1 MKNIDE
7 LLKKWYHAMQ
17 EYEKIMARP
26 DLTKEEKKKLVTE
39 SGAISTKKDEQF
51 GLYLNIIECYDTI
64 LKGKWS
70 KMEQDLAVF
79 KATGRCSSWGPDLL
93 ETDAESI
100 WQASTDFETFYTAVD
115 SKFTGKYDKNLLKI
129 FYDINNLLN
138 ATIWTQRIA
147 GSKKDVHNLN
157 SLERQVEDFTVDRG
171 INFIFHDIASSNY
184 FGKAY
189 LSVVPEKYTE
199 VVLEIINF
207 VNNFRHNFNGEL
219 LGQTK
224 FRTVPANDAIV
235 FRFTSPEQY
244 FYIKDFVKNNKTIQ
258 KAIKPNATFVPTDD
272 ANLNV
277 LPDDSGSYNCFLQ
290 TVIFSYL
297 KACLNINKEPNV
309 NEFTSF
315 VEQLDINSYYDGV
328 NNQKNVGY
336 FKKTLLGKLYG
347 EDDIKMIEESLGI
360 GNNGR
365 KLTKDT
371 K

>member
-26 DLTKEEKKKLVTE
+26 DLTKEEKKKMITE

-51 GLYLNIIECYDTI
+51 GLYLNIIECFDTI
-64 LKGKWS
+64 LKGKWK
-70 KMEQDLAVF
+70 KMEQDLAAF

-100 WQASTDFETFYTAVD
+100 WQASTDFETFYAAVD
-115 SKFTGKYDKNLLKI
+115 SKF
-129 FYDINNLLN
+129 
-138 ATIWTQRIA
+138 

-157 SLERQVEDFTVDRG
+157 ALERQVEDFTVDRG
-171 INFIFHDIASSNY
+171 MNFIFHDMANHYY

-207 VNNFRHNFNGEL
+207 VNNFRRNFNGEL

-244 FYIKDFVKNNKTIQ
+244 FYIKDFIKNNKTIQ
-258 KAIKPNATFVPTDD
+258 ASIKPNATFVPTDD

-277 LPDDSGSYNCFLQ
+277 LPDNDGSYNCFLQ

-309 NEFTSF
+309 NEFTFF
-315 VEQLDINSYYDGV
+315 VEQLDINSYCDGV

>member
-70 KMEQDLAVF
+70 KMEQDLAAF

-100 WQASTDFETFYTAVD
+100 WQASTDFETFYAAVD
-115 SKFTGKYDKNLLKI
+115 SKFAGKYDKNLLKI

-258 KAIKPNATFVPTDD
+258 KAIKPN
-272 ANLNV
+272 LNV

>member
-1 MKNIDE
+1 MQNIDV
-7 LLKKWYHAMQ
+7 LLNKWYQAMQ
-17 EYEKIMARP
+17 KYEKIMASP
-26 DLTKEEKKKLVTE
+26 TLTAEEKENMIADSSV
-39 SGAISTKKDEQF
+39 ISTKDNNSF
-51 GLYLNIIECYDTI
+51 ALYLNIIECYDTI
-64 LKGKWS
+64 LNGKWT
-70 KMEQDLAVF
+70 KMEQDLAAF
-79 KATGRCSSWGPDLL
+79 KATGRRSSWGPDLL
-93 ETDAESI
+93 TTAAESI
-100 WQASTDFETFYTAVD
+100 WQASTDFETFYAAVD
-115 SKFTGKYDKNLLKI
+115 SKFAGKYDKNLLKI
-129 FYDINNLLN
+129 FYDLNNLLN

-157 SLERQVEDFTVDRG
+157 ALESQIENFTVDRG
-171 INFIFHDIASSNY
+171 MNFIFHDVANHHY

-199 VVLEIINF
+199 VILEVINF
-207 VNNFRHNFNGEL
+207 INNFSRNFKGER

-224 FRTVPANDAIV
+224 FRTIPANDAIV
-235 FRFTSPEQY
+235 FRFANPEQY
-244 FYIKDFVKNNKTIQ
+244 YYIKDFVKNNKIIQ
-258 KAIKPNATFVPTDD
+258 DAIKPNATFIPTDD

-277 LPDDSGSYNCFLQ
+277 LPDNDGSYNCFLQ

-309 NEFTSF
+309 NEFTFF
-315 VEQLDINSYYDGV
+315 VEQLDINSYCDDV
-328 NNQKNVGY
+328 NNQKNAGY